1 MIVVTADS
9 HLHLFSGSP
18 VLADGSNAR
27 LADAVAALDAVLA
40 TAVEQKAK
48 AIVHLGDLFHD
59 RKGVP
64 PEVIHRAG
72 EWLDR
77 VHAAKIELHLLV
89 GNHDMSLDAGTHA
102 LRGFKG
108 RAILHDRVETV
119 EILGARCGFI
129 PYMEDPKA
137 VAAATTHLRVQ
148 RCEYLF
154 AHLGLGDPK
163 YANCVPVEYE
173 VPGRI
178 SLDDLRPD
186 DFSHIFL
193 GHYHLHQRLT
203 KSVQYVG
210 SPLQLSFGE
219 ADHPK
224 GWTVLDE
231 AKGTVRCI
239 ANESSPK
246 YHIVYDAKSVE
257 GIPDTDF
264 VWVKASDRTQELA
277 AQALARPNTRI
288 DRAVVQSAPARIDP
302 SSKGAAL
309 LRAYVRAVKPDALEH
324 EIEELVAEGLRLKGG
339 T

>member
-1 MIVVTADS
+1 MIVVTGDS

-18 VLADGSNAR
+18 VLDDGSNAR
-27 LADAVAALDAVLA
+27 LVDAVAALDGVLA
-40 TAVEQKAK
+40 TAIEHKAK

-59 RKGVP
+59 RKGIP

-119 EILGARCGFI
+119 DILGSRCGFI
-129 PYMEDPKA
+129 PYAEDPAA
-137 VAAATTHLRVQ
+137 VAAAATHLRTQ
-148 RCEYLF
+148 RCEYVF
-154 AHLGLGDPK
+154 GHLGIGDPK

-178 SLDDLRPD
+178 ALDDLRPG
-186 DFSHIFL
+186 DFAQIFL
-193 GHYHLHQRLT
+193 GHYHLQQQLLDN
-203 KSVQYVG
+203 VQYVG

-224 GWTVLDE
+224 GWHVLDE
-231 AKGTVRCI
+231 RRGTVRI
-239 ANESSPK
+239 AANTFSPK
-246 YHIVYDAKSVE
+246 YHIVYDAESASE
-257 GIPDTDF
+257 FPDTDF
-264 VWVKASDRTQELA
+264 VWVKASDRSQELA
-277 AQALARPNTRI
+277 AQSLNKPNLRV
-288 DRAVVQSAPARIDP
+288 DRAAAKATPARIDP
-302 SSKGAAL
+302 SSKGASL
-309 LRAYVRAVKPDALEH
+309 LRQYVKAVRPDALQH
-324 EIEELVAEGLRLKGG
+324 EIDELVADGLRLLGG
-339 T
+339 K